1 MDYHYAMIVFWSDE
15 DKCWISTAPDLDPCS
30 AHGSTPDEAIVELKI
45 AIQLVLETKKEMG
58 SPIPKPKY
66 SPEKLKKKVAA

>member
-1 MDYHYAMIVFWSDE
+1 MEHHYAMVVFWSDE

-30 AHGSTPDEAIVELKI
+30 AHGDTPDEALAELKV
-45 AIQLVLETKKEMG
+45 AIGAVLEVKKEMG

-66 SPEKLKKKVAA
+66 RPHKSKVAA